1 MIITMNMNMNINMN
15 MTLIMSIN
23 KNMTMIMTMIMAM
36 IMTMI
41 MPLEGS
47 WSSLT
52 GLARSMGSCRRVKV
66 TEKMMNNLIWSFAAP
81 SGHIEDHDGK
91 KIFKFL
97 SDPSPPIALPC

>member
-1 MIITMNMNMNINMN
+1 MNINMN
-15 MTLIMSIN
+15 MTLIMSMN
-23 KNMTMIMTMIMAM
+23 KNMTM

-66 TEKMMNNLIWSFAAP
+66 TEKMTNNLIWSFAAP
-81 SGHIEDHDGK
+81 SGHIQDHDGK
-91 KIFKFL
+91 KIFIFYRTQPL
-97 SDPSPPIALPC
+97 SLPCLVSQSTC